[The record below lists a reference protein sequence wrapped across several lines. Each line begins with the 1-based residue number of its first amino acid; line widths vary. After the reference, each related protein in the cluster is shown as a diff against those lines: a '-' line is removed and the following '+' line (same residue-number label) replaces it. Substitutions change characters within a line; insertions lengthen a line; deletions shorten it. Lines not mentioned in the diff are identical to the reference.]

1 MQNNWVVFRYLFISL
16 KPGSD
21 EKIKLLHKV
30 LEPAIIEKSMIV
42 DNKPISLKIRTIDL
56 KIIRC
61 LLNNP
66 RMSTTEIAKSTSI
79 SSKSVIRWLRKMEDN
94 DMLNFTII
102 RDISS
107 MQLVGYIEFA
117 MIIKIDKQYL
127 KNLTRMIIDD
137 MKEYLL
143 FMPHLHDTDMN
154 IAVFFCANIPTV
166 DLIFSI
172 LETSIGVI
180 HIKIFITTDLSFYQE
195 WIFNAI
201 EKKLISSSLLLQKKT
216 F

>member
-1 MQNNWVVFRYLFISL
+1 
-16 KPGSD
+16 
-21 EKIKLLHKV
+21 
-30 LEPAIIEKSMIV
+30 SMIV

-143 FMPHLHDTDMN
+143 FMPHLHDTDM
-154 IAVFFCANIPTV
+154 IFAVFFCANIPTV
-166 DLIFSI
+166 DLIFSN

-201 EKKLISSSLLLQKKT
+201 EKKLIS
-216 F
+216 